1 MTSIRVLLVDD
12 HRIVREGLSY
22 MLEGV
27 EDVVIV
33 GEAGGGHEMLELLPS
48 LAPDVVLLDVHMPD
62 MNGLD
67 ALGRALAHHPDL
79 KVIMLSMH
87 DRAGYVRQAVTLGAL
102 GYLLKSTG
110 LEELVRA
117 IRLVADGRPYLQG
130 ELAGALMAPHEDRPH
145 LSPRELDVLGL
156 LTDGLENKQIAR
168 SLDISE
174 ATVKTHLKSL
184 YRRLGVRSR
193 AEAAAK
199 ALRLGLIE

>member
-1 MTSIRVLLVDD
+1 
-12 HRIVREGLSY
+12 
-22 MLEGV
+22 
-27 EDVVIV
+27 
-33 GEAGGGHEMLELLPS
+33 MLELLPS

-62 MNGLD
+62 MSGLD
-67 ALGRALAHHPDL
+67 ALERALRREPGL

-87 DRAGYVRQAVTLGAL
+87 DQAGYVRRAVTLGAL

-110 LEELVRA
+110 LDELVRA
-117 IRLVADGRPYLQG
+117 IRLVADGQAYLQG
-130 ELAGALMAPHEDRPH
+130 ELAGVLMTSDEERPH
-145 LSPRELDVLGL
+145 LSSRELDVLRL
-156 LTDGLENKQIAR
+156 LTEGLENKQIAHA
-168 SLDISE
+168 LGISE